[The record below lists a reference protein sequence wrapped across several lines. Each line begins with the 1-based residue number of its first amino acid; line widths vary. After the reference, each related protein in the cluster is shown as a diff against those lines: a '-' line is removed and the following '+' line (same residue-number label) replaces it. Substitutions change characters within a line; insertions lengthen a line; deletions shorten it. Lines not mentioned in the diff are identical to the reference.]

1 MASNRT
7 VAGFLVCAVLGSGA
21 TGALAQP
28 FGFIVNAGDPTNDG
42 THDNLWR
49 VNLATGSADRI
60 GPLNLTAPGS
70 TAIQSDV
77 EGLALETATF
87 LYGVNDASKSL
98 VTISTSQ
105 GIATTLDRPIDNLR
119 LGTSGELD
127 PGLAFDCQGR
137 LLMVSPT
144 RRSLYRLDKL
154 TGQATVIG
162 AEGRLGVRIADIAVR
177 GDEAFGI
184 GIAGDEGLYR
194 IDTAN
199 GTASLVGRFA
209 SDIVLANAGM
219 DFDSAGNLWGVGH
232 IVDGQGQPQPSRIL
246 RIDRAAGT
254 ATAGPTTRTGV
265 KGLAITPTRCDV
277 SGTPPPAP
285 PVGVPV
291 ASWPALLLLV
301 LALLAAGLRRRPA

>member
-1 MASNRT
+1 
-7 VAGFLVCAVLGSGA
+7 
-21 TGALAQP
+21 
-28 FGFIVNAGDPTNDG
+28 
-42 THDNLWR
+42 
-49 VNLATGSADRI
+49 
-60 GPLNLTAPGS
+60 
-70 TAIQSDV
+70 
-77 EGLALETATF
+77 
-87 LYGVNDASKSL
+87 
-98 VTISTSQ
+98 
-105 GIATTLDRPIDNLR
+105 
-119 LGTSGELD
+119 
-127 PGLAFDCQGR
+127 
-137 LLMVSPT
+137 MVSPT

-285 PVGVPV
+285 PVGSRSRPGRPCCCW
-291 ASWPALLLLV
+291 SWRCSPPAC
-301 LALLAAGLRRRPA
+301 AAARPDPGPDRTAHRARPAPAFARRPVPAVAR